1 MPNEWLSGIT
11 EDFESFKEFV
21 DEYTGCPD
29 WHAVYTVKLGE
40 LIQTGVFD
48 WKRPELDWSEA
59 AYDAEQYVRVCK
71 YFERRFYYR
80 EISLEPALEWFNML
94 QYRLIYEL
102 MPKYKP
108 LYQRVADGLDPLA
121 ESDEYY
127 KRRTINSA
135 YPETLL
141 SGNSDYISD
150 GTDEEWERIKEGQLV
165 DAMNKYVVEF
175 HAVDESLLDECE
187 DLFTCMYTA
196 NTNGL

>member
-1 MPNEWLSGIT
+1 MPNDWLPDVS
-11 EDFESFKEFV
+11 EDFSEYI
-21 DEYTGCPD
+21 DGYTGRPD

-48 WKRPELDWSEA
+48 WTRPELDWSEA
-59 AYDAEQYVRVCK
+59 AYDPEQYERVCR

-108 LYQRVADGLDPLA
+108 LYQRIADGYDPLA
-121 ESDEYY
+121 ETDEYY

-175 HAVDESLLDECE
+175 NAVDESLLDECE

>member
-1 MPNEWLSGIT
+1 MPNDWLPDVS
-11 EDFESFKEFV
+11 EDFSECI
-21 DEYTGCPD
+21 DGYTGRPD

-48 WKRPELDWSEA
+48 WTRPELDWSEA
-59 AYDAEQYVRVCK
+59 AYDAEQYQRVCK

-80 EISLEPALEWFNML
+80 EISLEPALEWFNLL

-108 LYQRVADGLDPLA
+108 LYQRVADGYDPLA

>member
-1 MPNEWLSGIT
+1 MSNEWLPDIS
-11 EDFESFKEFV
+11 EDLQDYVDEFV
-21 DEYTGCPD
+21 CRPD

-48 WKRPELDWSEA
+48 WSRPELDWSEA
-59 AYDAEQYVRVCK
+59 AYDPEQYARVCK

-80 EISLEPALEWFNML
+80 EISIEPALEWFNML

-108 LYQRVADGLDPLA
+108 LYARIAENYDPLA
-121 ESDEYY
+121 DSDEYQ

-135 YPETLL
+135 YPETML

-165 DAMNKYVVEF
+165 DAYNKYVLEF
-175 HAVDESLLDECE
+175 QAVDKALLDECE

>member
-1 MPNEWLSGIT
+1 MPNDWLPDVS
-11 EDFESFKEFV
+11 EDFS
-21 DEYTGCPD
+21 DYIDGYTGRPD

-40 LIQTGVFD
+40 LIQAGVFD
-48 WKRPELDWSEA
+48 WTRPELDWSEA
-59 AYDAEQYVRVCK
+59 AYNQEQYERVCK

-80 EISLEPALEWFNML
+80 EISLEPALEWFNLL

-108 LYQRVADGLDPLA
+108 LYQRVADGYDPLA

-165 DAMNKYVVEF
+165 DVMNKYVVEF

>member
-1 MPNEWLSGIT
+1 MPNDWLADIS
-11 EDFESFKEFV
+11 EDFQDYV
-21 DEYTGCPD
+21 DGFTNCPD

-48 WKRPELDWSEA
+48 WTRPELNWSEA
-59 AYDAEQYVRVCK
+59 AYDADQYERVCK

-108 LYQRVADGLDPLA
+108 LYARIADGYNPLA
-121 ESDEYY
+121 DSDEYY
-127 KRRTINSA
+127 KERKISSA

-141 SGNSDYISD
+141 SSNADYISD
-150 GTDEEWERIKEGQLV
+150 GIDTEREVVHEGQLV

>member
-1 MPNEWLSGIT
+1 MPNEWMPGIVD
-11 EDFESFKEFV
+11 DFQSDI
-21 DEYTGCPD
+21 DEYHVRPD

-40 LIQTGVFD
+40 LIQAGVFD
-48 WKRPELDWSEA
+48 WTRPELDWSEA
-59 AYDAEQYVRVCK
+59 AYDPEQYERVCK

-94 QYRLIYEL
+94 QYRLVYEL

-108 LYQRVADGLDPLA
+108 LYARIAEGYDPLA
-121 ESDEYY
+121 DTDEYY

-150 GTDEEWERIKEGQLV
+150 GTDEEWERVKEGAIV
-165 DAMNKYVVEF
+165 DASNKYVLEYQ
-175 HAVDESLLDECE
+175 AVDKSMLDELE
-187 DLFTCMYTA
+187 DMFTCMYTA

>member
-1 MPNEWLSGIT
+1 MPNDWLSDIT
-11 EDFESFKEFV
+11 EDFQDYV

-40 LIQTGVFD
+40 LIQSGVFD
-48 WKRPELDWSEA
+48 WSRLELDWSQA
-59 AYDAEQYVRVCK
+59 AYDAEQYARVCT
-71 YFERRFYYR
+71 YFNKRFYYR
-80 EISLEPALEWFNML
+80 EISIEPALEWFNML

-108 LYQRVADGLDPLA
+108 LYARIAENYDPLA
-121 ESDEYY
+121 DSDEYY

-135 YPETLL
+135 YPETML

-165 DAMNKYVVEF
+165 DAYNKYVLEF
-175 HAVDESLLDECE
+175 QAVDKALLDDCE